1 MDDMWVFKRLE
12 VKCILKGPIGQL
24 CGLDQED
31 NYCCWICSRLDE
43 CARRWKCN
51 LYRKVGEEDGSIWFC
66 PRGKPHWCSVAFDH
80 WKWMQR
86 GMKHG

>member
-43 CARRWKCN
+43 CAKRWEHK
-51 LYRKVGEEDGSIWFC
+51 LKEEEGHPQFFC
-66 PRGKPHWCSVAFDH
+66 PRGTSHWCSAALDH
-80 WKWMQR
+80 WRKMQR